1 MNNDNAG
8 VAAVQRELYDLML
21 ILHEYLEKHNIDYS
35 LTGGSLLGAIRHQGF
50 IPWDDDLDIMLSR
63 ENFEKFAECFAK
75 DPSDQFI
82 FERDQWVY
90 RARKTHKT
98 EGFVPSIDFFIIDK
112 APEGKLKVK
121 LQVWRLKILQGMLR
135 NNEKEGNYS
144 FLYRI
149 LIGVS
154 SLLGKLR
161 SKDKMFRTYD
171 RISQWGRNGSGTEY
185 GIFNDRFRLLG
196 LRYGEWIVKG
206 YTKHAFETTEFEIIE
221 GYDGYLTKQFGDY
234 MQLPPEQ
241 DRVPQHMF

>member
-135 NNEKEGNYS
+135 NNEKEGTPTTAFPSGAATAAGPNTA
-144 FLYRI
+144 
-149 LIGVS
+149 S
-154 SLLGKLR
+154 STTASACSVCATANGLSKGIRSTRSRRRSLR
-161 SKDKMFRTYD
+161 LSRDTTGISRNSSAITCSCRRNRTAFRSTCFDYG
-171 RISQWGRNGSGTEY
+171 GRDGNGYCRDTGGTS
-185 GIFNDRFRLLG
+185 RSS
-196 LRYGEWIVKG
+196 
-206 YTKHAFETTEFEIIE
+206 
-221 GYDGYLTKQFGDY
+221 
-234 MQLPPEQ
+234 
-241 DRVPQHMF
+241 